1 MVLHQIE
8 VGWKAGSS
16 REAYFDDCAH
26 SCNPAVR
33 FRRGSCL
40 HELVKELGM
49 SQRSGELTITAA
61 VLW

>member
-1 MVLHQIE
+1 MVLRRIG

-16 REAYFDDCAH
+16 REACFDDCAH
-26 SCNPAVR
+26 SCNLVVR

-40 HELVKELGM
+40 HDLVNELEM
-49 SQRSGELTITAA
+49 SQRSRELTITTA

>member
-1 MVLHQIE
+1 MVLRQIG
-8 VGWKAGSS
+8 VGWKTGSS
-16 REAYFDDCAH
+16 REACLDDCAH

-40 HELVKELGM
+40 HELVNELGM
-49 SQRSGELTITAA
+49 SQRTGEHTITAA

>member
-1 MVLHQIE
+1 MVLLRMG

-16 REAYFDDCAH
+16 KEDCFDDCAH
-26 SCNPAVR
+26 SCNPGVR

-40 HELVKELGM
+40 DELVNELEM
-49 SQRSGELTITAA
+49 SQRPGELTITAA